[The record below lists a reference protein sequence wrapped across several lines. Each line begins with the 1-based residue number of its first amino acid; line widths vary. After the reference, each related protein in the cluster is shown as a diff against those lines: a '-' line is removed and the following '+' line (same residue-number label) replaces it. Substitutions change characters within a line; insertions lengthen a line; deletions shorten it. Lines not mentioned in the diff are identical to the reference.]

1 MNIND
6 LRESILSSIDSF
18 VLILKNNNIIFNFK
32 DFFECDVSGVSL
44 NKKDIC
50 KVYYADINI
59 TTLKKVYKY
68 EIKEID
74 PDMENKDIIDYILN
88 QIFISYKD
96 KFKTTKVYVGMAN
109 KKICIAVPT
118 EKINDIKYKK
128 IKLTSW

>member
-1 MNIND
+1 
-6 LRESILSSIDSF
+6 
-18 VLILKNNNIIFNFK
+18 
-32 DFFECDVSGVSL
+32 
-44 NKKDIC
+44 
-50 KVYYADINI
+50 
-59 TTLKKVYKY
+59 
-68 EIKEID
+68 
-74 PDMENKDIIDYILN
+74 MENKDIIDYILN